1 MKCLWLGW
9 SVMLL
14 KRLLKYRGCSQGKVP
29 EAVRLRRAKDKALG
43 IIADARADAF
53 NQPLEV
59 DPLTF
64 SRSKRVR
71 LESGLNIYYGYT
83 HGGQVLDLLAF
94 WIAMVQDPRDAFS
107 AIAKLF
113 MNVFLIP
120 AMTADHS
127 QMTVTA

>member
-1 MKCLWLGW
+1 M
-9 SVMLL
+9 
-14 KRLLKYRGCSQGKVP
+14 
-29 EAVRLRRAKDKALG
+29 RREKDKALG